1 VCFLLVIV
9 DSNDSSLQGA
19 SKGGVVTFFATF
31 LLSRPASLPK
41 GEPLWTPQNIFGHP
55 MTKTKRIKLN
65 KEKRSNVFRLRLTL
79 SERERWS
86 ALAEEVG
93 LGNNLS
99 KFVRHC
105 VEKRTLPA
113 PIPQINEQTYWE
125 LGKIGVNL
133 NQITHAINR
142 AVKEGSDIAADPRAE
157 IEAVK
162 TLLNEVRL
170 QLLGQR
176 PGAS

>member
-1 VCFLLVIV
+1 
-9 DSNDSSLQGA
+9 
-19 SKGGVVTFFATF
+19 
-31 LLSRPASLPK
+31 
-41 GEPLWTPQNIFGHP
+41 
-55 MTKTKRIKLN
+55 MTKTKRIKLD

-113 PIPQINEQTYWE
+113 PIPLLNEQTYWE

-142 AVKEGSDIAADPRAE
+142 AVKEGQGVSCDSRTE
-157 IEAVK
+157 IEEVR

-170 QLLGQR
+170 QVLGQK
-176 PGAS
+176 PEAE

>member
-1 VCFLLVIV
+1 M
-9 DSNDSSLQGA
+9 
-19 SKGGVVTFFATF
+19 
-31 LLSRPASLPK
+31 P
-41 GEPLWTPQNIFGHP
+41 
-55 MTKTKRIKLN
+55 KTKRIKLN

-105 VEKRTLPA
+105 EEKRTLPA
-113 PIPQINEQTYWE
+113 PIPEINQQTYWE
-125 LGKIGVNL
+125 LGKMGVNL

-142 AVKEGSDIAADPRAE
+142 AVKEGIGVSCDSLSE
-157 IEAVK
+157 IEAVR
-162 TLLNEVRL
+162 TLLKEVRL

-176 PGAS
+176 SGAE

>member
-1 VCFLLVIV
+1 M
-9 DSNDSSLQGA
+9 
-19 SKGGVVTFFATF
+19 
-31 LLSRPASLPK
+31 PK
-41 GEPLWTPQNIFGHP
+41 
-55 MTKTKRIKLN
+55 KKRIKLN
-65 KEKRSNVFRLRLTL
+65 KEKRSNVFRLRLTEL
-79 SERERWS
+79 EREQWE
-86 ALAEEVG
+86 AMAEEVG

-105 VEKRTLPA
+105 VERRTLPA

-142 AVKEGSDIAADPRAE
+142 AVKEGSDVAVDPRKE
-157 IEAVK
+157 ILAVK
-162 TLLNEVRL
+162 TALDEIRL

-176 PGAS
+176 PGAT

>member
-1 VCFLLVIV
+1 M
-9 DSNDSSLQGA
+9 
-19 SKGGVVTFFATF
+19 
-31 LLSRPASLPK
+31 PK
-41 GEPLWTPQNIFGHP
+41 
-55 MTKTKRIKLN
+55 KKRIKLN
-65 KEKRSNVFRLRLTL
+65 KEKRSNVFRLRLTQL
-79 SERERWS
+79 ERERWL
-86 ALAEEVG
+86 AMAEEVG

-105 VEKRTLPA
+105 VEKRSLPA

-142 AVKEGSDIAADPRAE
+142 AVKEGKSVAVDPRAE
-157 IEAVK
+157 ILAVK
-162 TLLNEVRL
+162 TALSEIRL

-176 PGAS
+176 PGAT

>member
-1 VCFLLVIV
+1 
-9 DSNDSSLQGA
+9 
-19 SKGGVVTFFATF
+19 
-31 LLSRPASLPK
+31 
-41 GEPLWTPQNIFGHP
+41 
-55 MTKTKRIKLN
+55 MTKKKRIKLN
-65 KEKRSNVFRLRLTL
+65 KEKRSNVFRLRLTQL
-79 SERERWS
+79 EREHWS

-105 VEKRTLPA
+105 VERRSLPA

-142 AVKEGSDIAADPRAE
+142 AVKEGSPVAVDPRRE
-157 IEAVK
+157 ILAVK
-162 TLLNEVRL
+162 TALSEIRL
-170 QLLGQR
+170 QLLGLP
-176 PGAS
+176 PGAT

>member
-1 VCFLLVIV
+1 
-9 DSNDSSLQGA
+9 
-19 SKGGVVTFFATF
+19 
-31 LLSRPASLPK
+31 
-41 GEPLWTPQNIFGHP
+41 
-55 MTKTKRIKLN
+55 MTKKQRIKLTKDKIN
-65 KEKRSNVFRLRLTL
+65 NVFRLRLTS
-79 SERERWS
+79 SEREQWE
-86 ALAEEVG
+86 AMAEEVG

-142 AVKEGSDIAADPRAE
+142 AVKEGSIVAVDPRAE
-157 IEAVK
+157 ILTIK
-162 TLLNEVRL
+162 TALDEIRL
-170 QLLGQR
+170 QLLGFP
-176 PGAS
+176 PGTT

>member
-1 VCFLLVIV
+1 
-9 DSNDSSLQGA
+9 
-19 SKGGVVTFFATF
+19 
-31 LLSRPASLPK
+31 
-41 GEPLWTPQNIFGHP
+41 
-55 MTKTKRIKLN
+55 MTKTKRIKLK
-65 KEKRSNVFRLRLTL
+65 KEKRSNVFQLRLTAE
-79 SERERWS
+79 ERERW
-86 ALAEEVG
+86 AVMAEEVG
-93 LGNNLS
+93 LENNLS

-142 AVKEGSDIAADPRAE
+142 AVKEGKSVAAAPRAE

-162 TLLNEVRL
+162 ALLTQVQL

-176 PGAS
+176 PEAE

>member
-1 VCFLLVIV
+1 
-9 DSNDSSLQGA
+9 
-19 SKGGVVTFFATF
+19 
-31 LLSRPASLPK
+31 
-41 GEPLWTPQNIFGHP
+41 
-55 MTKTKRIKLN
+55 
-65 KEKRSNVFRLRLTL
+65 LRLTV
-79 SERERWS
+79 SERERW
-86 ALAEEVG
+86 LVMAEEVG

-105 VEKRTLPA
+105 VEKRSLPA

-125 LGKIGVNL
+125 LGKIGVNF

-142 AVKEGSDIAADPRAE
+142 AVKEGQGVSCDSRAE

-176 PGAS
+176 PGAE

>member
-1 VCFLLVIV
+1 MILV
-9 DSNDSSLQGA
+9 SNRHLPPVGA
-19 SKGGVVTFFATF
+19 SKGGVVTLFATF
-31 LLSRPASLPK
+31 LSRRPASLPK
-41 GEPLWTPQNIFGHP
+41 GKPLWTPQNIFGHP
-55 MTKTKRIKLN
+55 MTKPDRIKLN

-142 AVKEGSDIAADPRAE
+142 AVKEGQGVSCDSLSE
-157 IEAVK
+157 IEAVR

-176 PGAS
+176 PEAE

>member
-1 VCFLLVIV
+1 
-9 DSNDSSLQGA
+9 
-19 SKGGVVTFFATF
+19 
-31 LLSRPASLPK
+31 
-41 GEPLWTPQNIFGHP
+41 
-55 MTKTKRIKLN
+55 MTKKKRIKLTT
-65 KEKRSNVFRLRLTL
+65 EKRNNVFRLRLT
-79 SERERWS
+79 SPEREQWF
-86 ALAEEVG
+86 AMAEAVG

-105 VEKRTLPA
+105 VEKRSLPA
-113 PIPQINEQTYWE
+113 PIPEINQQTYWE

-142 AVKEGSDIAADPRAE
+142 AVKEGQGVSCDSRAE

-176 PGAS
+176 PGAE